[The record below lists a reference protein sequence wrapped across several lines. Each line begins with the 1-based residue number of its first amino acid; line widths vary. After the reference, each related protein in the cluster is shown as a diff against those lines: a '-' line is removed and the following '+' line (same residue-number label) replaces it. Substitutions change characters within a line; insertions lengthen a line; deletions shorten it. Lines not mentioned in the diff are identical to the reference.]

1 MNANGFIFIL
11 LVLVICIVIFLV
23 SREYLCWYWKVNKR
37 LEIEQQILEEL
48 QKLNNVP
55 IQQRDN
61 EEIAKEIFEED
72 PDSPWKVGAYVVRLA
87 TEERYI
93 IESLNADGTVYARK
107 NNVIAGTFNR
117 GELILWD
124 EYLAKR
130 DSAKSKRDS

>member
-93 IESLNADGTVYARK
+93 IESLNADGTVYERK

-117 GELILWD
+117 GELIL
-124 EYLAKR
+124 
-130 DSAKSKRDS
+130 